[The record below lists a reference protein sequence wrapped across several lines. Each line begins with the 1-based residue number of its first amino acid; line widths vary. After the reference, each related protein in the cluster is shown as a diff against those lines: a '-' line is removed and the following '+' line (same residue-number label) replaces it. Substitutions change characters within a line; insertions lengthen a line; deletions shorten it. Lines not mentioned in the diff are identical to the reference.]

1 MLKLEKNL
9 SHVPFWSL
17 VKNTSKLLTW
27 VHILISNI
35 KGNSRGTY
43 HRVSSKHLSRYL
55 SEFCYR
61 FNRRFR
67 ESQM

>member
-1 MLKLEKNL
+1 M
-9 SHVPFWSL
+9 
-17 VKNTSKLLTW
+17 
-27 VHILISNI
+27 ISNI

-67 ESQM
+67 ESQMFERLLSVCLNCRITTFSELTA